1 MNSSHHKLVAV
12 VGVAASL
19 ALPIAA
25 YAQAT
30 QSSSPATATARVG
43 GQHAR
48 IDFAAIATELKL
60 PVEQVRTAFHD
71 NRPAKTGTRPTQAQ
85 RDAALAATAAQLGVS
100 AAELKSLV
108 SEYGGGAGGTTGAAA
123 GARQKGPSAAAVAAK
138 LSLPVATVTAA
149 MKTAHDSVASI
160 TDRAARKTAFQAAVA
175 TSLGVSTTSVNAAFA
190 SVQADKLSACVTKLV
205 AKGTLSATQADSIR
219 AQIAA
224 GDLDA
229 AHAAIDA
236 AKQAS

>member
-1 MNSSHHKLVAV
+1 MNISHRKLVAL

-19 ALPIAA
+19 ALPVAA

-43 GQHAR
+43 NHPR

-108 SEYGGGAGGTTGAAA
+108 SEYGGGAAAPGGATA
-123 GARQKGPSAAAVAAK
+123 GQRPRIDFASIATELK
-138 LSLPVATVTAA
+138 LPVEQV
-149 MKTAHDSVASI
+149 
-160 TDRAARKTAFQAAVA
+160 RTAFHDNRPAKTGTRPTQAQRDAALAA
-175 TSLGVSTTSVNAAFA
+175 TATQLGVSAAELK
-190 SVQADKLSACVTKLV
+190 SLV
-205 AKGTLSATQADSIR
+205 AEYGGGAGTPAPTM
-219 AQIAA
+219 
-224 GDLDA
+224 
-229 AHAAIDA
+229 
-236 AKQAS
+236 AS

>member
-1 MNSSHHKLVAV
+1 MNSSHRKLIAV
-12 VGVAASL
+12 VGAAASL
-19 ALPIAA
+19 ALPVAA

-30 QSSSPATATARVG
+30 QSSSPAAATARVG
-43 GQHAR
+43 NHPR

-85 RDAALAATAAQLGVS
+85 RDAALAATATQLGVS

-108 SEYGGGAGGTTGAAA
+108 SEYGGGAGGTMGAAA

-138 LSLPVATVTAA
+138 LSMPVATVTAA

-160 TDRAARKTAFQAAVA
+160 TDRVARKTAFQAAVA
-175 TSLGVSTTSVNAAFA
+175 TNLGVSTTSVNAAFT

>member
-1 MNSSHHKLVAV
+1 MNNSHRKLVAV

-30 QSSSPATATARVG
+30 QSSSPATTTARVG
-43 GQHAR
+43 NHPR

-108 SEYGGGAGGTTGAAA
+108 SEYGGGAAAPGGATA
-123 GARQKGPSAAAVAAK
+123 GQRPRIDFASIATELK
-138 LSLPVATVTAA
+138 LPVEQV
-149 MKTAHDSVASI
+149 
-160 TDRAARKTAFQAAVA
+160 RTAFHDNRPAKTGTRPTQAQRDAALAA
-175 TSLGVSTTSVNAAFA
+175 TATQLGVSAAELK
-190 SVQADKLSACVTKLV
+190 SLV
-205 AKGTLSATQADSIR
+205 AEYGGGAGTPAPTM
-219 AQIAA
+219 
-224 GDLDA
+224 
-229 AHAAIDA
+229 
-236 AKQAS
+236 AS